1 MLSTR
6 RLFRSCQG
14 VLIAGVL
21 SLVPVAAHAAV
32 PPSVQLEGALFSAGG
47 GPAADGTY
55 TVTFSLYKDA
65 QTSAAA
71 WTESASVAVKNGL
84 FTYALG
90 TSKALDAAAVGAL
103 GGAPYLGVKVDPDPE
118 LPRKPVQSVLFA
130 LRAATAEA
138 LECSGCVGTTHL
150 DPKVLADYAKSSALS
165 KAATSGN
172 YADLTGAPDLSVYA
186 KLAQLAKVASS
197 GNYADLTGV
206 PDLTAYAKV
215 SSLAK
220 IAGTG
225 AYADLLGAPTLAKV
239 STSGAYADLSGAPT
253 TTVALG
259 VQCGTGLVV
268 KGINADG
275 SLNCIAAIDPA
286 ALPPDGINEISNNLI
301 YNQFVDSV
309 AGGTAVLIPDN
320 NPVGVTD
327 LITFPDIGLA
337 QSLSVAVDVSNSDT
351 TKLKISVIDPN
362 SIEYVLFNGGASG
375 TGVKTSYPDKTKPVS
390 GDLTTWVGKNPAGKW
405 YLKVVDTGFL
415 NNAKD
420 GQINSWS
427 INIQTLSNKKV
438 QVKGDLIVD
447 GTIFSTS
454 VAPKRNFVHSTVT
467 GPHTG
472 NSAGSWANL
481 DASLKVTLTKVT
493 DAAPLRIFLML
504 GAIEANS
511 SWGWGA
517 IEVRMDDKVIP
528 SPWGC
533 GSEYYSNSDGVRGD
547 TVSCIAINV
556 PKGTHT
562 FTVWWSHLILE
573 DIGHAAS
580 DGRQTAHATLWVEE
594 LQ

>member
-14 VLIAGVL
+14 ALLAGAL
-21 SLVPVAAHAAV
+21 SLVPVAGHAAV
-32 PPSVQLEGALFSAGG
+32 PPSVPLEGALFSSGG

-65 QTSAAA
+65 QTSTAA

-90 TSKALDAAAVGAL
+90 TSKTLDAAAVGAL

-130 LRAATAEA
+130 LRASTAEA

-150 DPKVLADYAKSSALS
+150 DPKVLADYAKTASLS
-165 KAATSGN
+165 KSATSGN

-186 KLAQLAKVASS
+186 KLALLAKVASS

-225 AYADLLGAPTLAKV
+225 AYADLLGTPTLAKV
-239 STSGAYADLSGAPT
+239 ATSGAYADLSGAPT

-268 KGINADG
+268 KGINVDG

-301 YNQFVDSV
+301 YNQFIDSV
-309 AGGTAVLIPDN
+309 AGGTAVQIPDN
-320 NPVGVTD
+320 NPVGVSD

-337 QSLSVAVDVSNSDT
+337 QSLSVAIDVSNSDT

-362 SIEYVLFNGGASG
+362 SVEYVLFNGGASG
-375 TGVKTSYPDKTKPVS
+375 IGVKTSYPDKTKPVS

-447 GTIFSTS
+447 GTIINSS
-454 VAPKRNFVHSTVT
+454 VAPKRNFAHATVT
-467 GPHTG
+467 GPHTA

-481 DASLKVTLTKVT
+481 DGNLKVTLNKVT
-493 DAAPLRIFLML
+493 DSAPLRIFLML

-547 TVSCIAINV
+547 TVSCIAISV
-556 PKGTHT
+556 PKGNHT

-573 DIGHAAS
+573 DIGHTAS